1 MGDWF
6 TYLTGDQRPY
16 YYNAVTKK
24 TQWIKPQEIVDKEKK
39 QKEWEEKLK
48 ADPIWEKKKDRF
60 GREIYYNKETKQSH
74 MEKPEHWWTEE
85 EKEAKKAIEKKL
97 KEEEEAKKRAAEAL
111 ERRLQPKVKGII
123 GELVKLAEAQKDESV
138 KKLKEAKEPALPL
151 PGLIVKGSD
160 ENLSPLYKKGTFNL
174 DEVYHSRRVP
184 LPAFLTHTDTKELDP
199 SDPRFGEQFCSTL
212 FLLSLHLSG
221 SDNEHINNKRQWD
234 IKILHIIGLYVLD
247 NFFLMDNLLTIPV
260 NPMDA
265 LFDVRYYKQSNVYD
279 DLAECGYTDRRV
291 SLESYQMESE
301 QKQKLIEE
309 EDEKKKPICT
319 DEQWNTFWSHKAKL
333 KAEMYRVIKLRAL
346 YGEGY
351 EGYYDEEIVEEGQ
364 EVDGEEEEV

>member
-1 MGDWF
+1 M
-6 TYLTGDQRPY
+6 
-16 YYNAVTKK
+16 
-24 TQWIKPQEIVDKEKK
+24 
-39 QKEWEEKLK
+39 
-48 ADPIWEKKKDRF
+48 
-60 GREIYYNKETKQSH
+60 
-74 MEKPEHWWTEE
+74 
-85 EKEAKKAIEKKL
+85 
-97 KEEEEAKKRAAEAL
+97 

-184 LPAFLTHTDTKELDP
+184 LPAFLTHTDTKDLDP

-291 SLESYQMESE
+291 SLESYQTESE

-351 EGYYDEEIVEEGQ
+351 EGYYDEQIVEAGQ